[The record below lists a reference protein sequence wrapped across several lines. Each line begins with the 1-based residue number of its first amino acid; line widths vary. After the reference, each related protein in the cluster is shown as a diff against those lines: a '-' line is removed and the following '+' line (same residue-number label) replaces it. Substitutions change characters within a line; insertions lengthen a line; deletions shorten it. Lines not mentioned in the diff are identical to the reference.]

1 MVNEAYLN
9 DAAIAIYTALEAS
22 GIKFGIFGG
31 YAVSVLG
38 GNRESKDVD
47 CIVSASKQEILRV
60 LDGKNGFTAIPQTRE
75 DYVAFLWSEHPAV
88 LVEIFCARFPGSIY
102 TLQNI
107 QATTRDVSGA
117 KLGARPA
124 SFLDPFYIFKG
135 KVHAAAMRDKF
146 HDAADVRWL
155 ESHFRDHIK
164 ARKDKLDLRSVGLA
178 VKRYPELSLVFGRL
192 GVDVSRAQ
200 AAANGVDLDKLPT
213 VPPPGD
219 VHRGLLG

>member
-1 MVNEAYLN
+1 MAKTASRPFRRLARTTLRFCGLSIRLCWLRFSAPGFPVSEPPPIINT
-9 DAAIAIYTALEAS
+9 IALP
-22 GIKFGIFGG
+22 
-31 YAVSVLG
+31 
-38 GNRESKDVD
+38 NR
-47 CIVSASKQEILRV
+47 
-60 LDGKNGFTAIPQTRE
+60 TRCCRSHHQNSNTPP
-75 DYVAFLWSEHPAV
+75 LS
-88 LVEIFCARFPGSIY
+88 GSIY

-117 KLGARPA
+117 KLGTRPA